1 MLSEI
6 FECDTF
12 ALVSRDKSMDMLLSN
27 ISLNALNKL
36 YVLLKTVGLY
46 QERFWDNA
54 QNGGKY

>member
-46 QERFWDNA
+46 QERF
-54 QNGGKY
+54 